1 MDSDA
6 DSNFDYAR
14 WEKVVVNPDGSY
26 VVYNDADYY
35 YEFYS
40 LNHELLRK
48 VKKEYVKGLCRAM
61 SMLNLHHTGFSSN
74 SRAMNGCRCQTSALQ
89 NSKLH
94 KIFSLRRKFN
104 VFKVLIP
111 LKLNGIAAMYKMW
124 KYQKNIK
131 FQAWFC

>member
-1 MDSDA
+1 MKHWACLWKRTVEYVAHNEKDEPLLFCMDSDA

-40 LNHELLRK
+40 LNHELQRK

-94 KIFSLRRKFN
+94 KIFSE
-104 VFKVLIP
+104 
-111 LKLNGIAAMYKMW
+111 
-124 KYQKNIK
+124 
-131 FQAWFC
+131 